1 MLERLQ
7 EALHYQFQNE
17 ELLRDAL
24 IHSSYANENKHSGL
38 QSNERLEYLGDSILG
53 FVVAEYLYKTYPDR
67 PEGVL
72 TRMRAEMVCE
82 DSLAEIASGLK
93 LGTDLFLG
101 LGEEKNGGRSR
112 ASILADAMESV
123 LAATY
128 LDGGMSAAKDLIS
141 RLVFPMDPNLHPG
154 KKDAKT
160 ELQELIQTKKGAQI
174 VYEELGS
181 SGPDHD
187 KHFFCQVSL
196 NGEVLAKGDGRS
208 KKAAEQAA
216 AAAAL
221 DYLKDRY

>member
-7 EALHYQFQNE
+7 KALHYQFQNV

-24 IHSSYANENKHSGL
+24 IHSSYANENRQSGL
-38 QSNERLEYLGDSILG
+38 QSNERLEYLGDSVLG

-72 TRMRAEMVCE
+72 TKMRSEMVCE
-82 DSLAEIASGLK
+82 DSLAEVASGLN
-93 LGTDLFLG
+93 LGADLFLG
-101 LGEEKNGGRSR
+101 LGEDKNGGRNR

-123 LAATY
+123 LAAAY

-141 RLVFPMDPNLHPG
+141 RLIFPMDPNLHPG

-160 ELQELIQTKKGAQI
+160 ELQELVQTRRGAQI
-174 VYEELGS
+174 LYEELGS

-187 KHFFCQVSL
+187 KRFFCQVVL
-196 NGEVLAKGDGRS
+196 NREVLAKWDGRS

-216 AAAAL
+216 ALKAL
-221 DYLKDRY
+221 RKLK

>member
-7 EALHYQFQNE
+7 KALHYQFQNV

-24 IHSSYANENKHSGL
+24 IHSSYANENRQSGL
-38 QSNERLEYLGDSILG
+38 QSNERLEYLGDSVLG

-72 TRMRAEMVCE
+72 TKMRSEMVCE
-82 DSLAEIASGLK
+82 DSLAEVASGLN
-93 LGTDLFLG
+93 LGADLFLG
-101 LGEEKNGGRSR
+101 LGEDKNGGRNR

-123 LAATY
+123 LAAAY

-141 RLVFPMDPNLHPG
+141 RLIFPMDPNLHPG

-160 ELQELIQTKKGAQI
+160 ELQELVQTRRGAQI
-174 VYEELGS
+174 LYEELGS

-187 KHFFCQVSL
+187 KRFFCQVVL

-208 KKAAEQAA
+208 KKSAEQAA
-216 AAAAL
+216 ASAAL
-221 DYLKDRY
+221 EILKERY

>member
-7 EALHYQFQNE
+7 KALHYQFQNV

-24 IHSSYANENKHSGL
+24 IHSSYANENRQSGL
-38 QSNERLEYLGDSILG
+38 QSNERLEYLGDSVLG

-72 TRMRAEMVCE
+72 TKMRSEMVCE
-82 DSLAEIASGLK
+82 DSLAEVASGLN
-93 LGTDLFLG
+93 LGADLFLG
-101 LGEEKNGGRSR
+101 LGEDKNGGRNR

-123 LAATY
+123 LAAAY

-141 RLVFPMDPNLHPG
+141 RLIFPMDPNLHPG

-160 ELQELIQTKKGAQI
+160 ELQELVQTRKGAQI
-174 VYEELGS
+174 LYEELGS

-187 KHFFCQVSL
+187 KRFFCQVVL

-208 KKAAEQAA
+208 KKSAEQAA
-216 AAAAL
+216 ASAAL
-221 DYLKDRY
+221 EILKERY